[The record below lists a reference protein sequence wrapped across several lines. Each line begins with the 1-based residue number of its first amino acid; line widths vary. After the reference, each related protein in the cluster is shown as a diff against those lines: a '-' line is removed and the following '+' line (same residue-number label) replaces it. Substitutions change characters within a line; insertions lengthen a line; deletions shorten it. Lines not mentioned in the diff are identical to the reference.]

1 MAKERSCWSVC
12 FVRKTTKTAVSREE
26 GDRRNEVD
34 LHADSSSAGTNISS
48 VDPEEERRPP
58 ERPTRVV
65 LPQVETPPA
74 VRWSDAHPPPDF
86 QQLFASIQRHEAVL
100 TGHLKALNCH
110 QQASSLPEA
119 LLPPRDDGTSYF
131 APTADTEKNFGDR
144 IAEIDI
150 TTDAAFRS
158 LSKTTKSGETAPR
171 LAHMRKFWLSLD
183 NMSEY
188 WDTSMDQYYS
198 REIPVRPIPSKCN
211 VILQSK
217 EFYKGRRTG
226 PANEMPDTWRAETVR
241 AFVEGVTSAFNCRV
255 SQPYVAPGRVAP
267 VIQINKLEQPIRLSG
282 LVMRLPADQNKARSG
297 ILEGPVIG
305 IFESNCIDFI
315 STEAAAKNR
324 SEHHLLR
331 EIAAL
336 LFLAQQRRREGQTAT
351 TPGEGEWYTTEP
363 RWGGGAGHRLSKLEE
378 AEAEHRKILARLTK
392 IKPESLTTSQRN
404 EEREARRELKIQQVT
419 AKRWAAV
426 KGAAGLWD
434 SRTEYKAVGRSPGS
448 PYDEVRKLPASARYP
463 DYKANKSR
471 RYSSSPASSTT
482 SASSNSPSTMRTR
495 TILQLASSRVKLYLW
510 RKTGVSLDWN
520 ARTGSIFSIRNRGYR
535 LSGVFGALWSM

>member
-1 MAKERSCWSVC
+1 MAKERSCWSMC
-12 FVRKTTKTAVSREE
+12 FARKTTKTAMSREE
-26 GDRRNEVD
+26 GDGGNEED
-34 LHADSSSAGTNISS
+34 LHADSSSAGTNISG

-58 ERPTRVV
+58 ERPTQVV
-65 LPQVETPPA
+65 LPQVEAPPA

-131 APTADTEKNFGDR
+131 APTAATEKNFGDR
-144 IAEIDI
+144 LAEIDI

-158 LSKTTKSGETAPR
+158 LSKTTKQGEKAPR

-198 REIPVRPIPSKCN
+198 REIPVRPIPSQCN

-226 PANEMPDTWRAETVR
+226 PANEMPDTWRGDTVR

-282 LVMRLPADQNKARSG
+282 LVMRLPADQTKARTG

-305 IFESNCIDFI
+305 IFESNCIDFS
-315 STEAAAKNR
+315 STEAGAKNR
-324 SEHHLLR
+324 SEHQLLR

-336 LFLAQQRRREGQTAT
+336 LFVAQQRRREGQTAT

-363 RWGGGAGHRLSKLEE
+363 RWGGGAGHRLSKLED
-378 AEAEHRKILARLTK
+378 AEAEHRRILTRLTK
-392 IKPESLTTSQRN
+392 IKPESLTASQRS
-404 EEREARRELKIQQVT
+404 EEREARRDLKSQQVT
-419 AKRWAAV
+419 AKRWATV

-434 SRTEYKAVGRSPGS
+434 PRTEYKAVGKSPGS
-448 PYDEVRKLPASARYP
+448 PYDEVRKLPASARFSRLQQ
-463 DYKANKSR
+463 KTNKKNPR

-482 SASSNSPSTMRTR
+482 SASSNSPSTALTR
-495 TILQLASSRVKLYLW
+495 TISQLASSRVKLPW
-510 RKTGVSLDWN
+510 RKTGVSP
-520 ARTGSIFSIRNRGYR
+520 G
-535 LSGVFGALWSM
+535 